1 MPDTWTTDSRAGG
14 IAVDAAGRT
23 VYASNRGADSIAV
36 FSVDAASGRLALL
49 EAVPSQGR
57 TPRFFTLAPDGRLL
71 YVLNEDSDTI
81 DAFAVDAA
89 SGRLAPTGTP
99 TPCASAVCM
108 VFSVGR
114 TGSASAEVVEVR
126 SSC

>member
-1 MPDTWTTDSRAGG
+1 MEGDVARAGG
-14 IAVDAAGRT
+14 L
-23 VYASNRGADSIAV
+23 ASNRGADSIAV

-57 TPRFFTLAPDGRLL
+57 TPRFFTLSPDGRLL

-81 DAFAVDAA
+81 VAFAVDAA
-89 SGRLAPTGTP
+89 SGCLAPTGMP
-99 TPCASAVCM
+99 TSCASAVCM
-108 VFSVGR
+108 VFSPGR
-114 TGSASAEVVEVR
+114 SGPASAAVVEIR